1 MFLFF
6 FFCRFLKFHK
16 GENNNIIYKSHKGD
30 NNIRVLSVFKTLLC
44 EVVKTGC
51 FRRVYHQ
58 MSCH

>member
-1 MFLFF
+1 MFFF

-30 NNIRVLSVFKTLLC
+30 NNIRVLSMFKTLRC

-51 FRRVYHQ
+51 FRRV
-58 MSCH
+58 